1 MTIETTIA
9 IITKSRVNAK
19 AAFHLDLSE
28 YHSVKTKTE
37 ALEHIWEDYQL
48 DRDFDCYVAIVEFN
62 TTTGES
68 KTLATRVEI
77 MRYLDDREDEMTI
90 REREE
95 MIDTHGHKWLARAD
109 RAEAD
114 YKSR

>member
-28 YHSVKTKTE
+28 YDSVKTKTD
-37 ALEHIWEDYQL
+37 AFEHIWEDYQL
-48 DRDFDCYVAIVEFN
+48 DHDFDCYVAVVEFN

-68 KTLATRVEI
+68 KTLADRNEI
-77 MRYLDDREDEMTI
+77 MRYLDDREDEKA
-90 REREE
+90 RHERDE
-95 MIDTHGHKWLARAD
+95 MSDGELAWLEQVRHHED
-109 RAEAD
+109 E